1 VLNTHFTED
10 GGRMRI
16 SECVELYLSY
26 ISDRSAYTV
35 RNYRTDLKQFVQSV
49 GDKDITEITKADIAK
64 FRMFLQANRR
74 KSSTIARKLA
84 SVNSFFEYLIDLE
97 LISSSPVSKSHR
109 PKVSQKIPSSLSNE
123 EIQKVLKSCE
133 NLLEKTVIV
142 LMLTTG
148 IRSSELLSI
157 RRSDILIEK
166 DGRTFAPDTILENY
180 TDGSE
185 VAYIKI
191 KGKGGKERVV
201 PVSGKPLNILLQYL
215 DKNRDERLFPF
226 SYHTLRRLISNI
238 GSRSGIPLHPHKLRH
253 TAATIALKSGA
264 ELRVIQELLGH
275 ASPLTT
281 ARYAKVGH
289 EQLVKATRT
298 LSESIDL

>member
-1 VLNTHFTED
+1 
-10 GGRMRI
+10 MRI

-26 ISDRSAYTV
+26 ISDKSTHTV
-35 RNYRTDLKQFVQSV
+35 KNYRTDLKQFIESI
-49 GDKDITEITKADIAK
+49 GDKEISQVTKADIAR
-64 FRMFLQANRR
+64 FRMFLQAKKR

-84 SVNSFFEYLIDLE
+84 SINSFFEYLIDLE

-109 PKVSQKIPSSLSNE
+109 PKVTQKIPSSLSSE
-123 EIQKVLKSCE
+123 EIQKIVYSCE
-133 NLLEKTVIV
+133 TLLEKTVIS

-157 RRSDILIEK
+157 RRSDILLEK
-166 DGRTFAPDTILENY
+166 GGRTFAPDTILENGV
-180 TDGSE
+180 DGDE
-185 VAYIKI
+185 IAYIKI
-191 KGKGGKERVV
+191 KGKGGKERIV
-201 PVSGKPLNILLQYL
+201 PVSGKPLMILLQYL
-215 DKNRDERLFPF
+215 EKSRGDFLFPF
-226 SYHTLRRLISNI
+226 SYHKLRRLINDL
-238 GSRSGIPLHPHKLRH
+238 GRRTGIPLHPHKLRH

-289 EQLVKATRT
+289 KQLLKATRT

>member
-1 VLNTHFTED
+1 
-10 GGRMRI
+10 MKI

-26 ISDRSAYTV
+26 ISDKSEHTV
-35 RNYRTDLKQFVQSV
+35 KNYRVDLYQFISIV
-49 GDKDITEITKADIAK
+49 GDKEINDISKSDIAK
-64 FRMFLQANRR
+64 FRMVLQSGKR

-109 PKVSQKIPSSLSNE
+109 PKVSQKIPPSLSND
-123 EIQKVLKSCE
+123 EINRIISSCKT
-133 NLLEKTVIV
+133 LLEKTVLT
-142 LMLTTG
+142 LMITTG

-157 RRSDILIEK
+157 KKEDILLEK
-166 DGRTFAPDTILENY
+166 EGKTFALNNN
-180 TDGSE
+180 SE
-185 VAYIKI
+185 LDLDHFDIAYIKI
-191 KGKGGKERVV
+191 KGKGDKERIV
-201 PVSGKPLNILLQYL
+201 PISGKPLDIFLQYL
-215 DKNRDERLFPF
+215 KNSGSNDYLFPF
-226 SYHTLRRLISNI
+226 SYHTLRRMIINI
-238 GSRSGIPLHPHKLRH
+238 GRRSSIPLHPHKLRH

-289 EQLVKATRT
+289 EQLIQATRT
-298 LSESIDL
+298 LSESLDL